1 MRNSACYVH
10 RVSGSFFFFFGLMLI
25 GTSIRVTQKKKSGK
39 TFFKSGRGIVGEFFG
54 QECHCRSFNSAIDFC
69 CFTTKGIFI
78 HGRMVEFFSWWM
90 ATPEKLEFAL
100 VINYATCVD
109 KKSHEFLYAPYVTTP

>member
-1 MRNSACYVH
+1 MSGMDALNT
-10 RVSGSFFFFFGLMLI
+10 VSCAQFCVLCASSVRIFFFFFGLMLI

-69 CFTTKGIFI
+69 GFTTKGIFI

-109 KKSHEFLYAPYVTTP
+109 